1 MNRFRFP
8 SSALLAFFI
17 LIGQG
22 ALLLA
27 QPVSRSG
34 TLYRSN
40 PLGMELERISH
51 PERGKYHYVLEVSRS
66 GSTESR
72 TLYSGSEAAWQL
84 ERTFDAAGR
93 TVREERFESGNP
105 VWARRFDASGRIM
118 EEKQYGGDGTLDE
131 VISYAY
137 QDNLLVSRRSEGRS
151 GTLRYTDTLSY
162 FGAGKLRDV
171 KRTFPDGRT
180 RTAHYAM
187 ADGRLLEE
195 RFSTESGGSL
205 LRYNEGGRLAYRE
218 VWEGKDVTEI
228 TRYRYSHSGS
238 SDAADANPV
247 WLSEERTIHKP
258 EGSLTVVNYDR
269 QGRRTRVDEEDA
281 SGNRVSLTRYEYG
294 DYGPV
299 SVTRDA
305 DGGNITTTYR
315 YNEDGSL
322 FEKRVARDG
331 ALAEVVV
338 HTGRD
343 RHYEE
348 RYKDGAL
355 YVRTFYQGE
364 ERTREEYVM
373 NGRVVRSVEIP
384 NQ

>member
-1 MNRFRFP
+1 MNRFRVP
-8 SSALLAFFI
+8 CAALFAFLI
-17 LIGQG
+17 LCGQG
-22 ALLLA
+22 TLLLA

-40 PLGMELERISH
+40 ALGMELERISQS
-51 PERGKYHYVLEVSRS
+51 ERGTYDYVLEVSRS

-72 TLYSGSEAAWQL
+72 TLYNGSQTAWQL

-93 TVREERFESGNP
+93 TVREERFEGGNP

-118 EEKQYGGDGTLDE
+118 EERQYKGDGTVNEL
-131 VISYAY
+131 ISYAY
-137 QDNLLVSRRSEGRS
+137 QGNLLVSRRSEGGS
-151 GTLRYTDTLSY
+151 GKLRYTDTLSY
-162 FGAGKLRDV
+162 YGAGKLREV

-205 LRYNEGGRLAYRE
+205 LRYNEAGRLAYRE
-218 VWEGKDVTEI
+218 VWDGKDVTEI
-228 TRYRYSHSGS
+228 AWYSYSHSGS
-238 SDAADANPV
+238 SGAADAHPV
-247 WLSEERTIHKP
+247 WLSEERTVHKP
-258 EGSLTVVNYDR
+258 EGSETVVNYDR
-269 QGRRTRVDEEDA
+269 QGRRTRVEEKDA

-294 DYGPV
+294 ENGPV
-299 SVTRDA
+299 SVTRDT
-305 DGGNITTTYR
+305 GNRNMTTTYR

-322 FEKRVARDG
+322 FEKRVTRDG
-331 ALAEVVV
+331 VLTEVVV
-338 HTGRD
+338 HTGPE

-348 RYKDGAL
+348 RYKDGEL

-364 ERTREEYVM
+364 DRTREEYVM